1 MALTLLDAIPHALRC
16 DIKILATDI
25 DPNVVARGRDG
36 AYREEAVSP
45 IPPAIRDRWMTRERD
60 GGESFWHIKD
70 EVKSLIAFK
79 ELNLIGNWPM
89 RGQFDIIFCRNVVI
103 YFEEDTQAFLWKR
116 FKDILTPDG
125 RLFIGHSERIE
136 VSGFE
141 SAGLTIYKL
150 TGAP

>member
-1 MALTLLDAIPHALRC
+1 MALTLLDAFPDAFRY

-25 DPNVVARGRDG
+25 DPNVVARGRAG
-36 AYREEAVSP
+36 AYRDEAISP
-45 IPPAIRDRWMTRERD
+45 IPAAIRDRWMTRDSDSGWRV
-60 GGESFWHIKD
+60 KD
-70 EVKSLIAFK
+70 EAKSLIAFK

-89 RGQFDIIFCRNVVI
+89 RGKFDIIFCRNVVI

-116 FKDILTPDG
+116 FKDILTPSG

-141 SAGLTIYKL
+141 TAGLTIYKL